1 MALPRDEVLAG
12 MPADLSALEELIR
25 SLDDAEWQ
33 RPSRC
38 EGWTAADV
46 AGHVV
51 GQMTDVVEGRLDG
64 LGTPEVTQRQV
75 DERRGRSQQDLAD
88 ELARAHK
95 ATADLLPVFDD
106 AAWASPS
113 PGGYEGTLGDAVEA
127 LWYDAYL
134 HADDI
139 RHAAGRPSVASDGLR
154 ASLSH
159 VVTELEKRGV
169 GPATLAFDGQPR
181 FEIGGGGETIGGDA
195 LAFVL
200 AVTGRG
206 DPTAFGLDASVNIYA

>member
-25 SLDDAEWQ
+25 SLDDAEWKM
-33 RPSRC
+33 PSRC
-38 EGWTAADV
+38 DGWMAADV
-46 AGHVV
+46 AAHVV
-51 GQMTDVVEGRLDG
+51 GQMTDVVEGRFDG

-75 DERRGRSQQDLAD
+75 DERRGRSQQELAD
-88 ELARAHK
+88 ELALANK
-95 ATADLLPVFDD
+95 ATADLLPVFDE
-106 AAWASPS
+106 AAWASPA
-113 PGGYEGTLGDAVEA
+113 PGGYEGTLGDGVEA

-139 RHAAGRPSVASDGLR
+139 RSAAGRPSVRSDGLR

-159 VVTELEKRGV
+159 IVTELAKRGV

-181 FEIGGGGETIGGDA
+181 FELGGGGDTIGGDA

-206 DPTAFGLDASVNIYA
+206 DPTAFGLDTSTNIYA